1 MDPVLF
7 KLGNCKEYNYTR
19 KPIFFI
25 ISVLFFLNSLFAED
39 NNKYSPQKIVIT
51 CSPNLPPYSFL
62 DRKDKPKG
70 ALIDF
75 WKLWGDRTGIEVEF
89 KLVNWNKTLEL
100 MKSGEADVH
109 SGLFY
114 SEIKEEYLEYSNGLT
129 RLSTVIFVKSSLS
142 INSVEDLSDYYVPVL
157 KGSFEEEFMRGNY
170 SNINIELYEN
180 YENMAKSAVEED
192 YPAFVADYPVGMYFI
207 EKYGDIDQFRVLQK
221 LYTTKLR
228 GAVKEGNDELLKTVN
243 DGISM
248 ISREER
254 RLIFQKWIRSEEVLP
269 ECFFLIIICTGV
281 FLLLLILFFNIFM
294 LRIQVRKKTFE
305 LENAK
310 DEINLTATKR
320 QALFQQL
327 AHGLKT
333 PLTLIKNYLEKD
345 INERGS
351 SKDLDIVNKNVNQLI
366 NEVIKYM
373 DISKLER
380 DNFHMD
386 HNQVIN
392 LTSIIK
398 EKAIYFEQAVLS
410 KQLQLDTD
418 LEENVFIKADPFAI
432 DKVLNNI
439 LDNALK
445 FTEEGKITIEF
456 KKTELAKA
464 SLIIK
469 DTGYGIPDNQLENI
483 FIPYYQLGLK
493 QGHYYG
499 IGMGLFI
506 VKKLVKSIGCKIDVS
521 SLQGDGTT
529 FTILFDTVSADN
541 DNGIVSSFNQSN
553 TIGNFQIINKI
564 KEEIITDDKK
574 NILIIEDNIE
584 MLAFLQ
590 SAFAYKY
597 NVFFA
602 ENGQLA
608 LDKLVEIPSL
618 ELIISDIMMPVM
630 DGREFFKNLL
640 FNKKF
645 CNTPFIFLTAKT
657 PDEEKIETLSMG
669 AIDYISKPF
678 NIEELKAKVDSVIK
692 NKQRQSERQ
701 KDIIQEKVIDFLQNF
716 KEDDNISSN
725 KMIKINKISQNYN
738 ITKREKE
745 IIELLMD
752 GMYNKEIAYKL
763 ECSTRTIDGHISHI
777 YKKLDVSNRLQFA
790 KFIDEC

>member
-1 MDPVLF
+1 M
-7 KLGNCKEYNYTR
+7 NYAR
-19 KPIFFI
+19 KTILLI
-25 ISVLFFLNSLFAED
+25 ISVFFFLNPLFADD
-39 NNKYSPQKIVIT
+39 NYKYPPQKIVIT
-51 CSPNLPPYSFL
+51 CSANLPPYSFL

-75 WKLWGDRTGIEVEF
+75 WKLWGDRIGIEVEF

-114 SEIKEEYLEYSNGLT
+114 SEIKEEYLEYSNGLS
-129 RLSTVIFVKSSLS
+129 RLRTVIFVKSRLD
-142 INSVEDLSDYYVPVL
+142 INSVDDLSDYYVPVL
-157 KGSFEEEFMRGNY
+157 KGSFEEEYMRANY
-170 SNINIELYEN
+170 SNINIELFEN
-180 YENMAKSAVEED
+180 YENLAKSAVED
-192 YPAFVADYPVGMYFI
+192 DFPAFVADYPVGMYFI
-207 EKYGDIDQFRVLQK
+207 EKYGDIDQFRVMQK

-228 GAVKEGNDELLKTVN
+228 GAVKEGNQELLKIVN

-269 ECFFLIIICTGV
+269 EWFFLIIICTGV
-281 FLLLLILFFNIFM
+281 LLLLFVLFFNIFM
-294 LRIQVRKKTFE
+294 LRIQVRKKTVE
-305 LENAK
+305 LEKAK

-351 SKDLDIVNKNVNQLI
+351 SKDLDIVNKNVSQLI

-380 DNFHMD
+380 DNFHMN

-398 EKAIYFEQAVLS
+398 EKAIFFKEAVLS
-410 KQLQLDTD
+410 KQLHLDAN
-418 LEENVFIKADPFAI
+418 LEDNVFIKADPFAI

-445 FTEEGKITIEF
+445 FTEKGNITIDF
-456 KKTELAKA
+456 KKTDLAKA
-464 SLIIK
+464 TLIIK
-469 DTGYGIPDNQLENI
+469 DTGYGIPEDQLENI

-506 VKKLVKSIGCKIDVS
+506 VKKLIKSIGCKINVS
-521 SLQGDGTT
+521 SLLGEGTT
-529 FTILFDTVSADN
+529 FSILFDTVSVDN
-541 DNGIVSSFNQSN
+541 DKGIVSSFRQSN
-553 TIGNFQIINKI
+553 AMGNFSIVNKI
-564 KEEIITDDKK
+564 KEEIITDNKK
-574 NILIIEDNIE
+574 NLLIIEDNVE

-590 SAFAYKY
+590 SAFVNKY

-602 ENGQLA
+602 ENGQIA
-608 LDKLVEIPSL
+608 LEKLVDIPSL

-645 CNTPFIFLTAKT
+645 CNTPLIFLTAKT
-657 PDEEKIETLSMG
+657 LDEEKIDTLSMG

-701 KDIIQEKVIDFLQNF
+701 KVIIQEKVIDFIQNF
-716 KEDDNISSN
+716 KDDDTVSTN
-725 KMIKINKISQNYN
+725 KMIKINKISQNHN

-745 IIELLMD
+745 IMELLMD

-777 YKKLDVSNRLQFA
+777 YKKLDVSNRLQFS
-790 KFIDEC
+790 KFINEC